1 MPPASQQ
8 CARPHSLVPVS
19 RASGGDRAT
28 TVGIA
33 ANAASARSFSHV
45 WCAGTRRSMVHRN
58 TSSCCDAANRGSMVR
73 IHGRML
79 CCSRRAAPGSQLH
92 CIRYSPINA
101 CRHTHSRRGSS
112 ARHVYCFSDP
122 IDTVIGSSSAS
133 SSTIIGNFVSR
144 RVSWRAVWDLSAVAG
159 TDVWLRLVATDAS
172 IFSLTLACAI

>member
-1 MPPASQQ
+1 M
-8 CARPHSLVPVS
+8 
-19 RASGGDRAT
+19 
-28 TVGIA
+28 
-33 ANAASARSFSHV
+33 
-45 WCAGTRRSMVHRN
+45 GTGRRRSVSPRTQPAPEASRTSGVRAPGGLRIHSARN

-73 IHGRML
+73 IYGRML

-101 CRHTHSRRGSS
+101 CRHTHIRRGSS

-133 SSTIIGNFVSR
+133 SSTMIGNFVSR